1 MSRMPTVKPSP
12 LIQQPP
18 IQASPSPLNPSSFPE
33 AERRQL
39 TVLFCDLVGST
50 ILSGQFE
57 LLVGANAAIRLVR

>member
-12 LIQQPP
+12 LIQQPT
-18 IQASPSPLNPSSFPE
+18 IQASPSPLNPSSVPE

-50 ILSGQFE
+50 TLSGQFE